1 MGRGGVGKGGGVPT
15 EPGSWREGK
24 DVVRRQPFP
33 TNILECFRRR
43 SRLAPADPH
52 TRRHGEY
59 DPCVEPPREPRKIEE
74 IKDFLLTAR
83 RKDAKSVKIKKNKDN
98 VKFKVRCSRY
108 LYTLVITDKEKAEK
122 LKQSLPPG
130 LAVKEL
136 K

>member
-1 MGRGGVGKGGGVPT
+1 M
-15 EPGSWREGK
+15 
-24 DVVRRQPFP
+24 
-33 TNILECFRRR
+33 
-43 SRLAPADPH
+43 
-52 TRRHGEY
+52 
-59 DPCVEPPREPRKIEE
+59 PRKIEE

-83 RKDAKSVKIKKNKDN
+83 RKDAKSVKIKNKDN

-122 LKQSLPPG
+122 LKQSLLPG